1 MRMKTLLLS
10 TSMLYVL
17 TTPVW
22 AASHEEE
29 AGRGMMWKQMDS
41 DGDNRISKD
50 EFIKSTEQRFDKMDA
65 NHDGYIDQSE
75 REKVMDK
82 MHETMEKM
90 KEYRDKMMP
99 ADKSKAE
106 ME

>member
-10 TSMLYVL
+10 TSMLCVL

-22 AASHEEE
+22 AASHEKE

-41 DGDNRISKD
+41 DGDSRISKA
-50 EFIKSTEQRFDKMDA
+50 EFMKSTEQRFDKMDA

-75 REKVMDK
+75 REKAMDK
-82 MHETMEKM
+82 MHEKMGKM
-90 KEYRDKMMP
+90 KEHRDKMMP

>member
-10 TSMLYVL
+10 TSLLCVL
-17 TTPVW
+17 TTPVL
-22 AASHEEE
+22 ATSHEEE
-29 AGRGMMWKQMDS
+29 AGRGMMWKQMDG
-41 DGDNRISKD
+41 DGDSRVSKA
-50 EFIKSTEQRFDKMDA
+50 EFMKSAEQRFDKTDA

-82 MHETMEKM
+82 MHERMKQM
-90 KEYRDKMMP
+90 KEHRKEMMSEDKP
-99 ADKSKAE
+99 KAD